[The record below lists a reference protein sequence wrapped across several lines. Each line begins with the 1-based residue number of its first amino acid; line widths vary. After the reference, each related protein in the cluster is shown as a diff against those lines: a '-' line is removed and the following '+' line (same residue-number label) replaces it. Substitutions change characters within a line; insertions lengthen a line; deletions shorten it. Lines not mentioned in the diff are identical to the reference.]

1 MPLLLR
7 IWNAFWPFKNCYLF
21 GFVFAVFFFFFFF
34 FLLPKAALYE
44 DI

>member
-7 IWNAFWPFKNCYLF
+7 IWNAFWPFEDCYLL
-21 GFVFAVFFFFFFF
+21 GFVFAQCFFFF

>member
-1 MPLLLR
+1 MPVLLR
-7 IWNAFWPFKNCYLF
+7 IWNAFWPFEDCYLL
-21 GFVFAVFFFFFFF
+21 GFVFVQS